1 MLEPKDSVSV
11 SSPLLARANGQRGQR
26 SQSLLGMNGS
36 WGSQPKR
43 EAKKIR
49 TRKTVLSTGPVMEW
63 DIKKKRK
70 LVVRSSDDRTWLK
83 DWCKME

>member
-1 MLEPKDSVSV
+1 
-11 SSPLLARANGQRGQR
+11 
-26 SQSLLGMNGS
+26 MNGS
-36 WGSQPKR
+36 WGSQLKR

-49 TRKTVLSTGPVMEW
+49 TRKTVLSTGPEMEW